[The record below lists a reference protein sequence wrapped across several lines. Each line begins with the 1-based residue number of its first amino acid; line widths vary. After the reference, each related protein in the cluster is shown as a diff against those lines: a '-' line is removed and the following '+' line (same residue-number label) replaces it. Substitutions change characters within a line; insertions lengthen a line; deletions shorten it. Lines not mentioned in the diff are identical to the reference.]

1 MFISHHPLFLT
12 IYSSQNIHWLVL
24 RGAVNTSQTRPAR
37 PKRATQSVTLA
48 EPTTDRR
55 NPPPPQGPIVF
66 SPTGACCSTVQTA
79 SCPIQRAHDTNFPC
93 SYFCAQ
99 HFKVCQLAQ
108 WWISSPWDIGPDF
121 CRKKNQFDFCLLFWN
136 TVQLTTDPLQCWRWW
151 ELYIIPIVYYTY
163 IYCIFEYLLMNSL
176 QSIVFPFHIDIQ
188 VTAWDYTI
196 NINA

>member
-24 RGAVNTSQTRPAR
+24 RGAVNTSKTRPAR

-121 CRKKNQFDFCLLFWN
+121 CRKKISLISVCFSGIQCSSPLIHYSVDADGNCILF
-136 TVQLTTDPLQCWRWW
+136 Q
-151 ELYIIPIVYYTY
+151 LYIIRTYIVYLNTY
-163 IYCIFEYLLMNSL
+163 
-176 QSIVFPFHIDIQ
+176 
-188 VTAWDYTI
+188 
-196 NINA
+196 